1 MLVRDQN
8 QQQTSANDGNQSQ
21 QDDAVRAG
29 DAAASSSSTRPEGLA
44 DQYWD
49 GEKNETK
56 LADLIRDHGELA
68 KFKTEQDEAAGK
80 LPKAETDY
88 TAPEALFDAE
98 ALKSLPEGAGDLVI
112 DTENPAFVAARKFAL
127 DNKLSNEQ
135 FQGLLKQHAL
145 GVIQATE
152 GMRAQIKAEVAAS
165 IKALGANGPSREKA
179 VIDALK
185 AQFGEKAP
193 GMGELDGDY
202 IQIFEKLIEGAQ
214 KSNVVTFDNKRDRQ
228 SEAISDE
235 DYEKMTPRER
245 LEFARSAK
253 AGG

>member
-21 QDDAVRAG
+21 ADDAARAAA
-29 DAAASSSSTRPEGLA
+29 DAASNSSTRPEGLA

-49 GEKNETK
+49 GEKNEAK

-68 KFKTEQDEAAGK
+68 KFKTEHDEAAGK

-98 ALKSLPEGAGDLVI
+98 TLKSLPEGAADLVI
-112 DTENPAFVAARKFAL
+112 DPENPAFAAARKFAL

-185 AQFGEKAP
+185 AQFGKKAP
-193 GMGELDGDY
+193 GMGELDGDF